1 MKSFSCIAILSSI
14 LLAVTSCEQH
24 RWENEVEVI
33 KEPVYDVNS
42 KPVMVKNENGE
53 LVHLHKEAIAVK
65 ETGSKSFFYDEHAE
79 AKLKDKQRGVEADH

>member
-33 KEPVYDVNS
+33 KEPVYD
-42 KPVMVKNENGE
+42 
-53 LVHLHKEAIAVK
+53 
-65 ETGSKSFFYDEHAE
+65 DEHAE